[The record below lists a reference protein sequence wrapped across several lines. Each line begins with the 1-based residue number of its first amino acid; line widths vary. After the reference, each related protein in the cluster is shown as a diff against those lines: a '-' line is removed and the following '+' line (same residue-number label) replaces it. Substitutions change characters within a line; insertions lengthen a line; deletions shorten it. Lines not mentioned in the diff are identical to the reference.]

1 MSRRHST
8 ILGASAWMP
17 VSRAARPCASSPW
30 ALAASGRPQASS
42 PARAMERRPVRGEE
56 EGFVSALVWS
66 IFVVLESGTSSHA
79 KSEARMTG
87 TSKSPFEE
95 PEPPC
100 PEPSSSSCPAW
111 STAPSATPR
120 TWWRCCAAPTWSP
133 ACAWAGARHALAGAG
148 RSEEH
153 TSELQSHLNLVC
165 RLLLEKKKTQTTKTH
180 TPPSHHTTVTHG
192 DRDSG

>member
-8 ILGASAWMP
+8 ILGASGWMA

-66 IFVVLESGTSSHA
+66 IFVVLES
-79 KSEARMTG
+79 
-87 TSKSPFEE
+87 
-95 PEPPC
+95 
-100 PEPSSSSCPAW
+100 
-111 STAPSATPR
+111 
-120 TWWRCCAAPTWSP
+120 
-133 ACAWAGARHALAGAG
+133 

-153 TSELQSHLNLVC
+153 TSELQSQSNLVC
-165 RLLLEKKKTQTTKTH
+165 RLLLEKKKKAAVGVQFLIV
-180 TPPSHHTTVTHG
+180 SHVT
-192 DRDSG
+192 RDVR